1 MTAFS
6 KLERLGFDPSIPN
19 EARMYDYFVGGKDNF
34 AADREAARRAL
45 ELAPELPIMCREG
58 RRFLDR
64 AVRYLAGAG
73 IRQFVDIGCGLPT
86 QGSVHE
92 VAQAAAPGSRVA
104 YVDNDPVVVVHSQAL
119 LEDDERTA
127 VVEADMRDPDQVLG
141 HPRLKSLID
150 LDEPVAILLL
160 FTLVVVPE
168 DELVARIVGR
178 FRDAVVPG
186 SHIVIAH
193 SVSDPRP
200 ETTAKLAAL
209 YQDDG
214 VVSGPRREQLRT
226 KAEVER
232 LFEGLSLVEPGV
244 VYIPAWRPD
253 PGDQPGDPEAVW
265 SVGGIGRKA
274 P

>member
-1 MTAFS
+1 
-6 KLERLGFDPSIPN
+6 
-19 EARMYDYFVGGKDNF
+19 
-34 AADREAARRAL
+34 
-45 ELAPELPIMCREG
+45 
-58 RRFLDR
+58 
-64 AVRYLAGAG
+64 
-73 IRQFVDIGCGLPT
+73 
-86 QGSVHE
+86 
-92 VAQAAAPGSRVA
+92 
-104 YVDNDPVVVVHSQAL
+104 
-119 LEDDERTA
+119 
-127 VVEADMRDPDQVLG
+127 MRDPDQVLG